1 MKTADKD
8 IPAIIAALVIAIIPY
23 WVRLPV
29 WISAW
34 CLFFWGYALLAAR
47 RKGPPPRPWLRQ
59 VLIPVGLLG
68 VLGSN
73 DWTLAG
79 DTFIGMLAIMA
90 SLKPLEI
97 ETRRD
102 KMITVFLSY
111 FLILTHLLYDNSFFT
126 ALHMLVSVCTSTA
139 VLIRI
144 NHTGAGMPEHL
155 KLSVRIM
162 LQAFPLT
169 IALFVLFPRIHGHF
183 WGLSNPAADRTG
195 FSERLSPGDISNLAR
210 DNGIAFRVDFHG
222 DIPGPNHLYWRGIV
236 FWRFTGQDWERDSRV
251 PPRRA
256 SFAGTETVQYT
267 VSLEPHGMRWWFS
280 LDLPEAAPQPARLLD
295 DFTLISWR
303 RITRRTVY
311 TLDSHRTYHTGPLQ
325 FWEAAALEL
334 PPQGN
339 PRARALAQGWS
350 RRHRAPEAIVAAA
363 LSFLK
368 ENEFSYTLR
377 PTPLEGDRIDDF
389 LFQTRNGYCEHF
401 ASAFAFLMRAAQI
414 PARIV
419 GGYLGGERNPFGNYL
434 IVRQSDAHAWV
445 EVWLPKTGW
454 TRVDPTSVIA
464 PARIQQ
470 GSAAALPP
478 AERPIYLSS
487 RYLAVLYRY
496 WKPVQFAWDRVNTG
510 WDIWVI
516 GYSRSQQRELLTSGE
531 IMGEPLKRILIGIL
545 FLSAAIAVGLGL
557 FYRGLKKSGPIRTE
571 RVPQAYE
578 LFCRK
583 LARITRPRRPEQ
595 GPVDYARQ
603 VAGERADLAESV
615 EEITALYVRLRY
627 GRGGD
632 VRDEKRLQMLVKAFR
647 PRIRERNLHPF

>member
-1 MKTADKD
+1 MKIADKD
-8 IPAIIAALVIAIIPY
+8 VPVIIAALVIAAIPY

-47 RKGPPPRPWLRQ
+47 RKAPPPRPWLRQ
-59 VLIPVGLLG
+59 ALIPAGLLG

-73 DWTLAG
+73 DWSLAG
-79 DTFIGMLAIMA
+79 DTFVGMLAIMV

-126 ALHMLVSVCTSTA
+126 ALHMLVSVCCSTA

-155 KLSVRIM
+155 KLSARIM
-162 LQAFPLT
+162 LQALPLT
-169 IALFVLFPRIHGHF
+169 VALFVLFPRIHGHF

-195 FSERLSPGDISNLAR
+195 FSERLAPGDISNLAR

-222 DIPGPNHLYWRGIV
+222 DIPAPEHLYWRGIV
-236 FWRFTGQDWERDSRV
+236 YWRFTGQGWERDSQV
-251 PPRRA
+251 PPRRGF
-256 SFAGTETVQYT
+256 FAGTETVQYT
-267 VSLEPHGMRWWFS
+267 VSLEPHGMHWWFS
-280 LDLPEAAPQPARLLD
+280 LDLPESAPRPARLLD

-311 TLDSHRTYHTGPLQ
+311 TLESRRAHHTGPMR

-339 PRARALAQGWS
+339 PGARALAQQWS
-350 RRHRAPEAIVAAA
+350 RRHREPEAIVAAA
-363 LSFLK
+363 LLFLK

-389 LFQTRNGYCEHF
+389 LFRTRNGYCEHY

-445 EVWLPKTGW
+445 EIWLPNTGW

-464 PARIQQ
+464 PARIRQ

-487 RYLAVLYRY
+487 RYLALLYRY

-510 WDIWVI
+510 WDTWVI
-516 GYSRSQQRELLTSGE
+516 GYSRSRQRELLTSGE
-531 IMGEPLKRILIGIL
+531 IMGDPLKRLLIGIL
-545 FLSAAIAVGLGL
+545 ILSGAIAAGLGL
-557 FYRGLKKSGPIRTE
+557 FYRGLRKSAPVRTE
-571 RVPQAYE
+571 KAPRAYE
-578 LFCRK
+578 IFCRK
-583 LARITRPRRPEQ
+583 LACITHPRRPEQ
-595 GPVDYARQ
+595 GPVDFARQ
-603 VAGERADLAESV
+603 VAGQRPDLAERIG
-615 EEITALYVRLRY
+615 EITALYVRLRY

-632 VRDEKRLQMLVKAFR
+632 ARDEKRLQKLVKGFK
-647 PRIRERNLHPF
+647 PRKR